1 MVLYIRQVMVKK
13 YFHEV
18 IEEEEKILAI
28 GLKQS
33 RLHKKE
39 RLDREKDKEKTLH
52 EMLMEGF
59 EEEQRQRALEEDDD

>member
-1 MVLYIRQVMVKK
+1 MKK
-13 YFHEV
+13 RYFHEV

-39 RLDREKDKEKTLH
+39 RLDKEKSVSELLR
-52 EMLMEGF
+52 EAF
-59 EEEQRQRALEEDDD
+59 EEEQRRELEEEDD